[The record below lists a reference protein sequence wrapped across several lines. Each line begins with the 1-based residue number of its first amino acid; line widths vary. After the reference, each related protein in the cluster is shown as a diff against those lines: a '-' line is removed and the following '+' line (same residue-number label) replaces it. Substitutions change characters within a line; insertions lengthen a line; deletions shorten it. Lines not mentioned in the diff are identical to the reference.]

1 MLTTEVLNPSGFK
14 KILVKYQQ
22 SLQSLRNWN
31 INIPED
37 SRLYCYE
44 KAIKHLA
51 DKGVGNN
58 PSHLCDLMFHVI
70 EIDEIND
77 IVLNEGNIV
86 PDNKTIQKLTDMV
99 KGSEIKNIE
108 EESQSRSS
116 QFELYIKALLNIS
129 GLECNFKPT
138 QIDIETPDLTVKLGN
153 ENFDLEVKRPLSPR
167 NIHRNT
173 VKKASSQ
180 LDAENPGILILS
192 LDHILLGSHNVITL
206 ENGDS
211 INDSLSLLEKET
223 TKWLDENKIKL
234 MKRFKLDKS
243 ICALLLIIK
252 SPVFLGS
259 LNKMAFANHLRLV
272 KLQGFS
278 KDNSR
283 HVESISNSLDVVW
296 GNEI

>member
-1 MLTTEVLNPSGFK
+1 MLTTKILDPSGFK
-14 KILVKYQQ
+14 QILVKYQQ

-31 INIPED
+31 IDIPED

-58 PSHLCDLMFHVI
+58 PSHLCDLMFYII
-70 EIDEIND
+70 EVDEIND
-77 IVLNEGNIV
+77 IVLNEGNTL
-86 PDNKTIQKLTDMV
+86 PDNETIEKLTDMV
-99 KGSEIKNIE
+99 KGSEVKNID
-108 EESQSRSS
+108 EESQPRSS
-116 QFELYIKALLNIS
+116 QFELYMKALLNIS

-138 QIDIETPDLTVKLGN
+138 QSGETPDLTVKLDN
-153 ENFDLEVKRPLSPR
+153 ENFDLEVKRPLSPK

-192 LDHILLGSHNVITL
+192 LDHILLGNHNVVTL
-206 ENGDS
+206 EDGDA
-211 INDSLSLLEKET
+211 IDDSLALLETET
-223 TKWLDENKIKL
+223 TKWLNENKRKL
-234 MKRFKLDKS
+234 MNRFKLDKS

-283 HVESISNSLDVVW
+283 HVETISNSLDVVW